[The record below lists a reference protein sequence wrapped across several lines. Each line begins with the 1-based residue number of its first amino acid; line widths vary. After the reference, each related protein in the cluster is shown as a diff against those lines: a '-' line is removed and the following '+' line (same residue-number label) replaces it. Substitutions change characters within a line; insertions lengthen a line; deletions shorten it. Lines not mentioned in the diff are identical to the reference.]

1 MTRFLDKVL
10 KYNKMLK
17 PIFYY
22 QRRLFLTILYIIGG
36 ILFLSFPI
44 IGVIEPSSK
53 QELEYINDVPEG
65 VSVDYEKRSNNEY
78 IKLLVIKVDNKALRV
93 AIDNNQYKLL
103 VKSLG
108 EVRLEDKEKGIIIKT
123 PVKEIEL
130 KNTYIQQQNLKNISV
145 EAYHANGTVRDL
157 KINKVNIIIF
167 KDTSKLLYMLL
178 IVFGILWLLWQVR
191 ILFYIIKNKPENLY
205 K

>member
-1 MTRFLDKVL
+1 
-10 KYNKMLK
+10 MLK

-22 QRRLFLTILYIIGG
+22 QRRLFLTVLYIIGG
-36 ILFLSFPI
+36 LLFLSFPI
-44 IGVIEPSSK
+44 MGVLEPSSK
-53 QELEYINDVPEG
+53 QELEYINDEPDEF
-65 VSVDYEKRSNNEY
+65 SVDYEKRSNDEY
-78 IKLLVIKVDNKALRV
+78 IKLLVIKVDNKVLRAV
-93 AIDNNQYKLL
+93 IDNNQYKLL

-108 EVRLEDKEKGIIIKT
+108 EVRLEYKEKGIIIKT

-167 KDTSKLLYMLL
+167 KETSKFLYILL

>member
-1 MTRFLDKVL
+1 MKL
-10 KYNKMLK
+10 KSK
-17 PIFYY
+17 FYY

-36 ILFLSFPI
+36 VLFLSFPI
-44 IGVIEPSSK
+44 MGVLEPSSK

-78 IKLLVIKVDNKALRV
+78 IKLLVIKVDNKALRA

-108 EVRLEDKEKGIIIKT
+108 EVWLEDKEKGIIIKT

-130 KNTYIQQQNLKNISV
+130 KNTYIEQQNLKNIKL
-145 EAYHANGTVRDL
+145 DL
-157 KINKVNIIIF
+157 YQKDGIIKEIKINDENIIIF
-167 KDTSKLLYMLL
+167 KETSKLFYILL
-178 IVFGILWLLWQVR
+178 VVLGILWLIWQIK
-191 ILFYIIKNKPENLY
+191 ILLHIIKNKPETLY